1 MKKFLIIVLNL
12 ILVSSLYG
20 DAFKIMGGLNLS
32 RYTVSPKEEST
43 KLNYKMGLC
52 VGGGFEFDLTEHI
65 FLEFDLLLLQKG
77 SKVEFQDL
85 PDVESS
91 YNLGTLTIP
100 AIAGIKFKRNLPF
113 YILGGAEFSLITS
126 HAFVEKIGEDVNEH
140 DLKEN
145 SKSFDFGLVFGCGFE
160 VKVGRFRSFFVE
172 GRYHLGF
179 SNILKDSIEYQ
190 SMKTKTILLVLG
202 IKSY

>member
-20 DAFKIMGGLNLS
+20 DAFKLMGGLNLA

-43 KLNYKMGLC
+43 ELSYKMGLF

-85 PDVESS
+85 PDVESN
-91 YNLGTLTIP
+91 YNLRTISIP
-100 AIAGIKFKRNLPF
+100 VVAGIKFKRNMPF
-113 YILGGAEFSLITS
+113 YILGGAEFSLILS
-126 HAFVEKIGEDVNEH
+126 HVFVNKIEEDVDEQ

-179 SNILKDSIEYQ
+179 ANILKDSIEYQ